1 MFRQKCDYEDAKG
14 WIGAG
19 SGNSKMY
26 ADQSVADRPQSVI
39 EVNDLK
45 DVEDESG
52 DQSRRQVQVQTGREG
67 KQSEASIEHQL

>member
-1 MFRQKCDYEDAKG
+1 
-14 WIGAG
+14 
-19 SGNSKMY
+19 MY